1 MSRERMGI
9 VMLRSFGFLLI
20 GGLALIGVLTLVG
33 VVLSIRQGFGS
44 REAPPAWEAFVA
56 KRIYRLSI
64 PEEARL
70 QQNPFPPSRDWL
82 QQGMEHYAD
91 HCAQCHANNGSGETE
106 MGKNLYPRP
115 PDMRKPETQRLT
127 DGELYYI
134 IHNGIRLT
142 GMPAWGENGH
152 DAESWKLVLFLRH
165 LPKLTREEELQ
176 MEQLN
181 PKGPKE
187 RAEEQEEE
195 HFLEGED
202 KSSP

>member
-1 MSRERMGI
+1 
-9 VMLRSFGFLLI
+9 MLRSLGFLLI
-20 GGLALIGVLTLVG
+20 GGLALVGALTILGAVLA
-33 VVLSIRQGFGS
+33 IRQGFTA

-56 KRIYRLSI
+56 KQFRHLSI

-70 QQNPFPPSRDWL
+70 QENPFPPTPDWL
-82 QQGMEHYAD
+82 KQGREHYAD
-91 HCAQCHANNGSGETE
+91 HCAQCHANNGSGQTE
-106 MGKNLYPRP
+106 MGKNLYPRV
-115 PDMRKPETQRLT
+115 PDMRKRGTQRLT

-142 GMPAWGENGH
+142 GMPAWGEEGH

-165 LPKLTREEELQ
+165 LPKLTREEEAE
-176 MEQLN
+176 MEKLN

-195 HFLEGED
+195 NFLEGEE

>member
-1 MSRERMGI
+1 
-9 VMLRSFGFLLI
+9 MLRRLGYLLLA
-20 GGLALIGVLTLVG
+20 GLALVGALVLVGGVLA
-33 VVLSIRQGFGS
+33 IRQGFGS
-44 REAPPAWEAFVA
+44 RQAPPAWEAFLA

-70 QQNPFPPSRDWL
+70 QQNPFPPTRDWL

-106 MGKNLYPRP
+106 MGKTLYPRP
-115 PDMRKPETQRLT
+115 PDMRKQETQSLT

-134 IHNGIRLT
+134 IHNGIRMT
-142 GMPAWGENGH
+142 GMPAWGEEGH

-165 LPKLTREEELQ
+165 LPKLTREEERE
-176 MEQLN
+176 MEKLN

-187 RAEEQEEE
+187 RAEEREEE
-195 HFLEGED
+195 SFLEGDD

>member
-1 MSRERMGI
+1 
-9 VMLRSFGFLLI
+9 MLRKVVFLWRTLI
-20 GGLALIGVLTLVG
+20 GGLALLGALTLLG
-33 VVLSIRQGFGS
+33 IVLAIRQGFGA
-44 REAPPAWEAFVA
+44 REAPPAWEAFLA

-64 PEEARL
+64 PAEERYR
-70 QQNPFPPSRDWL
+70 QNPFPATPEWIR
-82 QQGMEHYAD
+82 QGMEHYAD
-91 HCAQCHANNGSGETE
+91 HCAQCHANNGSGQTE

-115 PDMRKPETQRLT
+115 PDMRKEETQRLT

-142 GMPAWGENGH
+142 GMPAWGEEGH

-165 LPKLTREEELQ
+165 LPKLTREEEVQ
-176 MEQLN
+176 MEKLN

-187 RAEEQEEE
+187 RQEEE
-195 HFLEGED
+195 EEERFLEGEE

>member
-1 MSRERMGI
+1 
-9 VMLRSFGFLLI
+9 MLRRLGFLLI
-20 GGLALIGVLTLVG
+20 AGFALLGTLVLLG
-33 VVLSIRQGFGS
+33 AVLAVRRGFGS
-44 REAPPAWEAFVA
+44 REAPPAWEAFLA

-64 PEEARL
+64 PEEARR
-70 QQNPFPPSRDWL
+70 QENPFPPTPDWL
-82 QQGMEHYAD
+82 RQGREHYAD
-91 HCAQCHANNGSGETE
+91 HCAQCHANNGSGATE

-115 PDMRKPETQRLT
+115 PDMRKEATQRLT

-142 GMPAWGENGH
+142 GMPAWGEEGH

-165 LPKLTREEELQ
+165 LSKLTREEERE
-176 MEQLN
+176 MEKLN
-181 PKGPKE
+181 PKSPKE

-195 HFLEGED
+195 RFLEGDD